1 MKVDVSRHTEIY
13 DKRSAEM
20 LGKAWPIGMTVIP
33 IMLWVGTIVSFIYAF
48 LPAVYEPDVK
58 LRFVPIILCP
68 LLLVLTMYLTYD
80 VFGNYLYYKG
90 IWRDPPFAKR
100 SVKVFWRDLKKG
112 KLPYMLLWEV
122 ESDATKYHFI
132 YRGLGNR
139 GVVVEIRKE
148 EKLELDEFL
157 ENRVKRGAKRV
168 RFEYDGLRVKGA
180 VIEYRDGSEERVDRE
195 RAVLMRFF
203 YLLSKHSIYSALK
216 SSKIMGKL
224 TDE

>member
-1 MKVDVSRHTEIY
+1 MRVDVSRHYELY
-13 DKRSAEM
+13 DEDAKRV
-20 LGKAWPIGMTVIP
+20 LGKDAPIGFPAMAIVAIVASIFFTVVLILKSSEG
-33 IMLWVGTIVSFIYAF
+33 IDVLMVIFYLIVVSLWVLSIY
-48 LPAVYEPDVK
+48 
-58 LRFVPIILCP
+58 
-68 LLLVLTMYLTYD
+68 LVYD

-139 GVVVEIRKE
+139 GVVVEISKE
-148 EKLELDEFL
+148 EKLELDKFL
-157 ENRVKRGAKRV
+157 EDRVERGAKRV
-168 RFEYDGLRVKGA
+168 RFEYNGTRVKGA
-180 VIEYRDGSEERVDRE
+180 VIEYRDGSEEKVDRE
-195 RAVLMRFF
+195 RAELMRFF